1 MKQQR
6 PEINSG
12 LLITEKKMGNYISNS
27 FDQMENQELI
37 QKLIDSGYSN
47 LVDAFLLNDSKVYTK
62 KGRLNKSGAC
72 RVLKCKPKELE
83 DAIKACQELL
93 KRDLSEEQEEE
104 DLL

>member
-1 MKQQR
+1 
-6 PEINSG
+6 
-12 LLITEKKMGNYISNS
+12 MGNYISNS

-104 DLL
+104 DFL